1 MGGKKKATKAKADA
15 ATNPFDDPD
24 EYRSFN
30 VAQRQTIAMLM
41 EKMNKLRD
49 ENTALRNSVK
59 DQMETGMKAAEDQVS
74 DDSMN

>member
-1 MGGKKKATKAKADA
+1 
-15 ATNPFDDPD
+15 
-24 EYRSFN
+24 
-30 VAQRQTIAMLM
+30 M